1 MKTIGFLWLACAGL
15 GCLAS
20 AGAASERDPTRA
32 PEAAWAASAP
42 AAGLPTGSAAGPADI
57 DAALQ
62 QRLVLD
68 GRPYLIERGWLRGVG
83 DQFGSARIERITE
96 REVWLR
102 QNGELHKWPL
112 YPNVLIQTL
121 PDAAASAPRPTA
133 QHRALPPAATKESRP

>member
-42 AAGLPTGSAAGPADI
+42 ATRPATGNAAGPADI

-68 GRPYLIERGWLRGVG
+68 GRPYLVERGWLRGVG
-83 DQFGSARIERITE
+83 DQLGTARIERITE

-112 YPNVLIQTL
+112 YPNVQMLAL
-121 PDAAASAPRPTA
+121 PDAPASAARPTA
-133 QHRALPPAATKESRP
+133 HPRALPPAALKESRP